1 MNALGFLRD
10 TRAGATAI
18 AAAAVTVMTVG
29 GAALIGD
36 HAWLVDQ
43 RDVLKAATDAATV
56 ATTIEMTRQLGRQ
69 PRMTDDALRA
79 ALEPVARRYVELN
92 LEHLPAS
99 RLATAKETLVVTVAF
114 DRNLGT
120 VDVSAEAN
128 LGGTLFSR
136 HMALLGNHAGPE
148 TLRADSEVECTTNV
162 VEGVLTLDIT
172 ASMNNIIEDN
182 PGDAD
187 DKNRLAVAIEAADAL
202 VDVLHS
208 GCKQADLA
216 IGVVPW
222 DKAVRLDTP
231 GTWQSNGWVDLSRY
245 ADDANVTESD
255 WAGCVEDR
263 THDLADIA
271 RSDGLSLAL
280 PGTVAFP
287 AFLHPDTTRQDPA
300 IITRMRE
307 LVFNQFPDIANTFT
321 AEEVETRLVAY
332 GDNNW
337 ASPAN
342 GEGYVMANAPVLIA
356 QADGHFEAQGLDV
369 TLESFTSGPLI
380 RKGLS
385 ESTLDMAYIGV
396 PPIVHWVA
404 KGAELVIVAKVNYG
418 QATLLARRDAGI
430 KQVSDLTGRRLAG
443 VRERSGMDVLMRG
456 YVLGEVGG
464 LDPEDLTAIET
475 MPVAE
480 MGPALEAG
488 RFDAAFMWEPFVAQI
503 LLRRTARVVLNVNR
517 AEPYYP
523 WYVIAARREFVDA
536 HPERVKSVLRAQ
548 RLSIK
553 HLRSSPN
560 AGNSVGAEAFKLKQ
574 ETGPDGKVY
583 SPEEIVKRA
592 RSRLGWEWDLN
603 EDDRDFIE
611 RLMGWSASLG
621 FIKAPLDLDSLLDL
635 GPLRRVRRELR

>member
-1 MNALGFLRD
+1 MNALRFLRD

-69 PRMTDDALRA
+69 PRMTDDVLKA

-92 LEHLPAS
+92 LEHLLED
-99 RLATAKETLVVTVAF
+99 RLATAKKTLVVTVAF
-114 DRNLGT
+114 DRNLST
-120 VDVSAEAN
+120 VDISAEAN
-128 LGGTLFSR
+128 LGGTLFAR
-136 HMALLGNHAGPE
+136 HIAFLGNYVGPA
-148 TLRADSEVECTTNV
+148 TLRADAEVECTTNV
-162 VEGVLTLDIT
+162 VEVVLALDIT
-172 ASMNNIIEDN
+172 ASMNGIIEDN

-245 ADDANVTESD
+245 TDDANVTESD

-263 THDLADIA
+263 THDLVDIG

-307 LVFNQFPDIANTFT
+307 LVFKQFPDIANTFT
-321 AEEVETRLVAY
+321 AEEVEARLAEY

-337 ASPAN
+337 ANPAN
-342 GEGYVMANAPVLIA
+342 GEGY
-356 QADGHFEAQGLDV
+356 G
-369 TLESFTSGPLI
+369 GP
-380 RKGLS
+380 
-385 ESTLDMAYIGV
+385 
-396 PPIVHWVA
+396 
-404 KGAELVIVAKVNYG
+404 NY
-418 QATLLARRDAGI
+418 QCTRPTLLPLTSDTAMVKAKLQSLDDASLWGGSATAH
-430 KQVSDLTGRRLAG
+430 VGVTWGRRMLASSWRTVWG
-443 VRERSGMDVLMRG
+443 ERPTRSIPPGIRPARSPRRSCCLPTGSTGESIRLVLCPGSLECATWTAPSSPDATRG
-456 YVLGEVGG
+456 
-464 LDPEDLTAIET
+464 
-475 MPVAE
+475 
-480 MGPALEAG
+480 
-488 RFDAAFMWEPFVAQI
+488 
-503 LLRRTARVVLNVNR
+503 
-517 AEPYYP
+517 
-523 WYVIAARREFVDA
+523 
-536 HPERVKSVLRAQ
+536 
-548 RLSIK
+548 
-553 HLRSSPN
+553 RSSV
-560 AGNSVGAEAFKLKQ
+560 A
-574 ETGPDGKVY
+574 
-583 SPEEIVKRA
+583 
-592 RSRLGWEWDLN
+592 
-603 EDDRDFIE
+603 
-611 RLMGWSASLG
+611 
-621 FIKAPLDLDSLLDL
+621 
-635 GPLRRVRRELR
+635 